1 MGRTELVDE
10 RGEIQMSENR
20 TILVVDDDPD
30 IRMVLRTNL
39 EEEGFSVIEADGGQA
54 AIEGVEASAP
64 DLVIL
69 DVMMPEVDG
78 YDVLAKLRSQPE
90 YESLPVVLLTARRQ
104 ESDVWEGWSSGAD
117 YYMTKPFKMNELVR
131 FVRYVFGDE

>member
-1 MGRTELVDE
+1 MTNP
-10 RGEIQMSENR
+10 SEGR
-20 TILVVDDDPD
+20 TILVVDDDAD

-39 EEEGFSVIEADGGQA
+39 EEEGFEVREAEGGAA
-54 AIEGVEASAP
+54 AIESIKDDPP

-78 YDVLAKLRSQPE
+78 YDVLGDIRSKPE
-90 YESLPVVLLTARRQ
+90 FEELPVVLLTARRQ

-131 FVRYVFGDE
+131 FVRYVFGE

>member
-1 MGRTELVDE
+1 MSDE
-10 RGEIQMSENR
+10 R
-20 TILVVDDDPD
+20 TILVVDDDAD

-39 EEEGFSVIEADGGQA
+39 EEEGFAVIEADGGAA
-54 AIEGVEASAP
+54 AIAGVEENTP

-78 YDVLAKLRSQPE
+78 YEVLAELRSKPE
-90 YESLPVVLLTARRQ
+90 YENLPVVLLTARRQ

-131 FVRYVFGDE
+131 FVRYVFGE

>member
-1 MGRTELVDE
+1 MTNADE
-10 RGEIQMSENR
+10 DR
-20 TILVVDDDPD
+20 TILVVDDDAD

-39 EEEGFSVIEADGGQA
+39 EEEGFAVREADGGAA
-54 AIEGVEASAP
+54 AIESIKGDPP

-78 YDVLAKLRSQPE
+78 YDVLGDIRSKPE
-90 YESLPVVLLTARRQ
+90 FEELPVVLLTARRQ

-131 FVRYVFGDE
+131 FVHYVFGE

>member
-1 MGRTELVDE
+1 MTE
-10 RGEIQMSENR
+10 GEVGR

-39 EEEGFSVIEADGGQA
+39 EEEGYQVREAEGGA
-54 AIEGVEASAP
+54 AALDAIAKEPP

-78 YDVLAKLRSQPE
+78 YDVLSEIRSRPE
-90 YESLPVVLLTARRQ
+90 FESLPVVLLTARRQ

-131 FVRYVFGDE
+131 FVEYVFGE

>member
-1 MGRTELVDE
+1 MGE
-10 RGEIQMSENR
+10 GK

-39 EEEGFSVIEADGGQA
+39 EEEGFTVREADGGEA
-54 AIEGVEASAP
+54 AITEVEDDAP

-78 YDVLAKLRSQPE
+78 YDVLTRIRSKPE
-90 YESLPVVLLTARRQ
+90 LEALPVVLLTARRQ

-131 FVRYVFGDE
+131 FVRYVFGE